1 MSNRSHR
8 NAGHIGMNLL
18 RKRGLMH
25 SSHRD
30 ALPASTEA
38 TSHIVAVADCL
49 DTLRRIPSRSIQLVI
64 CDPPYNI
71 NVAAWD
77 DLAHYVDWAGQWL
90 SEVERVLL
98 PSGNFVLFG
107 GLQYQGEAG
116 SGDLLSLMSWM
127 RQHSR
132 MLLANLIIWNYPNG
146 MGAQRF
152 FANRHEEIAWFA
164 RTPKYFFDL
173 DAVRTKLDARTLE
186 RYKRDKRLVA
196 DNLDKG
202 INPTNVWRIP
212 RLNGN
217 SKERV
222 GHPTQKPAA
231 LIERIVRAL
240 SFPGS
245 TVLDFFAGS
254 GVTARVAIETGRH
267 SIASDADPMFS
278 TYLARQR
285 NQISETAPAYM
296 LIEERDW
303 SRHPAFQQT
312 VWLLCGR
319 RQRGFRCRRHLH
331 RRVAVVIAAVVIG
344 VGRGDDRAL
353 GEAPDQR
360 AEIVHHHE
368 HRGHEHQRQD
378 GREDQAADDGHGH
391 R

>member
-18 RKRGLMH
+18 RKNGMLH
-25 SSHRD
+25 SSAR
-30 ALPASTEA
+30 AAFAPTASQ
-38 TSHIVAVADCL
+38 TSHVIAVDDCL
-49 DTLRRIPSRSIQLVI
+49 NTLRRIPSQSIQLVI

-77 DLAHYVDWAGQWL
+77 DVADYVDWAGRWL
-90 SEVERVLL
+90 TEVERVLA

-116 SGDLLSLMSWM
+116 GGDLLSLIGWM

-173 DAVRTKLDARTLE
+173 DAVRRPLDPQTLE
-186 RYKRDKRLVA
+186 IYKRDKRL
-196 DNLDKG
+196 NPESLDKG

-222 GHPTQKPAA
+222 GHPTQKPKE
-231 LIERIVRAL
+231 LIERIIRSL
-240 SFPGS
+240 SYPGS

-254 GVTARVAIETGRH
+254 GVSSRVAIETRRH
-267 SIASDADPMFS
+267 SISSDVDDAFL
-278 TYLARQR
+278 TYFRRHLDH
-285 NQISETAPAYM
+285 ISESDPKSDYM
-296 LIEERDW
+296 LIEQHEW
-303 SRHPAFQQT
+303 SGHPVF
-312 VWLLCGR
+312 
-319 RQRGFRCRRHLH
+319 
-331 RRVAVVIAAVVIG
+331 
-344 VGRGDDRAL
+344 
-353 GEAPDQR
+353 GEMQPQ
-360 AEIVHHHE
+360 V
-368 HRGHEHQRQD
+368 
-378 GREDQAADDGHGH
+378 
-391 R
+391 

>member
-18 RKRGLMH
+18 RKRGLSH
-25 SSHRD
+25 SSRL
-30 ALPASTEA
+30 AAAAAPASAEA

-49 DTLRRIPSRSIQLVI
+49 ETLRRIPSGSIQLVV

-77 DLAHYVDWAGQWL
+77 DLSHYVEWAGQWL
-90 SEVERVLL
+90 GEVERVLA

-116 SGDLLSLMSWM
+116 SGDLLSLMDWM
-127 RQHSR
+127 RR
-132 MLLANLIIWNYPNG
+132 RGVMLLANLIIWNYPNG

-164 RTPKYFFDL
+164 RTPKYYFDL
-173 DAVRTKLDARTLE
+173 DAVRAKLDPRTLE
-186 RYKRDKRLVA
+186 LYKRDKRLVA
-196 DNLDKG
+196 ENLDKG

-245 TVLDFFAGS
+245 TILDVFAGS
-254 GVTARVAIETGRH
+254 GVATRVAIETGRH
-267 SIASDADPMFS
+267 SIASD
-278 TYLARQR
+278 
-285 NQISETAPAYM
+285 
-296 LIEERDW
+296 
-303 SRHPAFQQT
+303 
-312 VWLLCGR
+312 
-319 RQRGFRCRRHLH
+319 
-331 RRVAVVIAAVVIG
+331 
-344 VGRGDDRAL
+344 
-353 GEAPDQR
+353 
-360 AEIVHHHE
+360 
-368 HRGHEHQRQD
+368 
-378 GREDQAADDGHGH
+378 
-391 R
+391 